1 MSGRHLRTRRS
12 RIHVELPV
20 WASTRQSR
28 ELSAFA
34 RYCVARIERELGEL
48 SRWTV
53 STQPDAR
60 GGFSATVVAYHETT
74 AAFTGSIVSINIKE
88 TSCHFSVSS
97 SPVAVYRVRGNPF
110 SSNESLYASHT
121 TEKRQVRMCMH
132 AKACVR

>member
-12 RIHVELPV
+12 RVHVELPV

-53 STQPDAR
+53 STHAEAR
-60 GGFSATVVAYHETT
+60 GGFSATVVAYQQDVAHE
-74 AAFTGSIVSINIKE
+74 A
-88 TSCHFSVSS
+88 
-97 SPVAVYRVRGNPF
+97 RGGGPDATLAIWDALCNLEPELRELLAGGGDRAPALTVLDGHMRGAP
-110 SSNESLYASHT
+110 S
-121 TEKRQVRMCMH
+121 R
-132 AKACVR
+132 